1 MTHDELRELSGGY
14 ALGVLDEPERRAFE
28 QHLATCASCAA
39 EIRDFTAVAS
49 ALALDVPQVEPPRS
63 LRERVLRAATQ
74 PGPQPAVIEPIAE
87 HRALQGEPSGRALRQ
102 LQRRP
107 RRESLL
113 ALLSAAAVVI
123 AVALGAYAI
132 SLQRRIAALEEQV
145 RTAADRA
152 AQSQQQLVQ
161 LRAAADLSTQVR
173 RILAADDLRRL
184 DLAGTKA
191 APAASGRAFWS
202 QREGLVV
209 AFANLPATDAGRVYQ
224 LWVIPPGGT
233 PIDAGLLELQPDG
246 RALTLAR
253 AGTSQRVGTVA
264 ITLEPSGGSPVPT
277 LNNMIAAG
285 TLTN

>member
-14 ALGVLDEPERRAFE
+14 VLGVLDEPERRAFE
-28 QHLATCASCAA
+28 LHLETCATCAA
-39 EIRDFTAVAS
+39 EVRDFTAVAS
-49 ALALDVPQVEPPRS
+49 ALPLDVPQVDPPAA
-63 LRERVLRAATQ
+63 LRERVLRAATR
-74 PGPQPAVIEPIAE
+74 PAPQPAVIDPIAKGP
-87 HRALQGEPSGRALRQ
+87 AGRALNTERE
-102 LQRRP
+102 RP
-107 RRESLL
+107 RRERLL

-145 RTAADRA
+145 RSAADRA

-161 LRAAADLSTQVR
+161 LRAAADLSTQAR

-184 DLAGTKA
+184 DLAGTRA
-191 APAASGRAFWS
+191 APAASGRAYWS

-209 AFANLPATDAGRVYQ
+209 ACANLPATDAGQVYQ
-224 LWVIPPGGT
+224 LWVIPPGGS

-246 RALTLAR
+246 RALTLAK

-264 ITLEPSGGSPVPT
+264 ITLEPAGGSRVPT
-277 LNNMIAAG
+277 LTNMIAAG